1 MNRPT
6 PRVPH
11 RASPQ
16 AFGIALLLLVFG
28 LAPTGQAEI
37 EAPDHV
43 LYGSATLF
51 GQPAPIGSLIEV
63 RSVPA
68 GDVLARYTLGRDP
81 RLGGQFR
88 LGIPM
93 SALNPRVPGTARPG
107 DPVRIFL
114 GQRLAAQTSVGA
126 EGVARRLDIDP
137 QNTGTGPAVTID
149 DVSGFE
155 GNAGTSPLRF
165 TLSMN
170 TTSLGT
176 VHVDYQTANGSAVG
190 GPSCGPGVDFIQRAG
205 RVSLP
210 SGSLSQSLDI
220 QVCGDTVI
228 EGAES
233 FSVELINAEN
243 GVLARAA
250 GVGTIV
256 DDDDVPQLSVEPVR
270 VLEPAT
276 GTAIARFRARLS
288 RSSTFEARFNFA
300 TQNLTA
306 TAGADYEANS
316 GTATIA
322 AGEVEALIDVVILAD
337 AQVEAPETF
346 RLVFSQPFN
355 VSFATPQVLG
365 TIVDPAFAPEV
376 ELEQDVIGGPGGI
389 SALVQPS
396 ALALSPDGAFAYVAS
411 ESRDAVLLF
420 ARDPANGRLSYLRD
434 YRAVAGGL
442 PDARLDGAKHLL
454 LSADGRH
461 LYVAARND
469 AAIAVL
475 SRDPASGE
483 LAFVANQI
491 EGQGPPGAA
500 GGTTRGL
507 SGVSR
512 LAISPD
518 GRHVYASGSL
528 GNALSVFARDTD
540 TGVLSFI
547 EAETQGVDD
556 PNDGGGA
563 VVGLE
568 RPAGLT
574 VSADG
579 SQVYVA
585 ARFGN
590 AVVVF
595 DRQPNAAEPRFGH
608 LSFRTAYRNGLLGVS
623 GIAGASDLVLSPDG
637 GQLYVAAEADNGVVR
652 FDRAGD
658 GSLTWRRKLS
668 RGDAGLPG
676 MAGPQSISLSPDGSE
691 LYVAGFG
698 DSSLTILERIVAG
711 ESAGTLRPLQTLFD
725 EEGAV
730 FNMGGPVAVV
740 PSGDDRQIYVVASTD
755 SSVVVFRRLQSER
768 IFIDGFEVIPP

>member
-6 PRVPH
+6 PRVTH
-11 RASPQ
+11 GAVPQ
-16 AFGIALLLLVFG
+16 AFGIGLLILGFALALP
-28 LAPTGQAEI
+28 AEAEI

-51 GQPAPIGSLIEV
+51 GDPAPGGSLIEV

-137 QNTGTGPAVTID
+137 QNTGTGPAVTLD

-155 GNAGTSPLRF
+155 GSAGTVPLRF
-165 TLSMN
+165 TFSLN
-170 TTSLGT
+170 TTSQAA
-176 VHVDYQTANGSAVG
+176 VQVDYQTANGSAVG
-190 GPSCGPGVDFIQRAG
+190 GPSCGPGVDFLQRSG
-205 RVSLP
+205 RVSVP
-210 SGSLSQSLDI
+210 AGSLSQSLDI
-220 QVCGDTVI
+220 QICGDTVI

-233 FSVELINAEN
+233 FTLELINAEN

-250 GVGTIV
+250 GVGTII

-270 VLEPAT
+270 VLEPAS
-276 GTAIARFRARLS
+276 GTATARFRARLS

-306 TAGADYEANS
+306 TAGADYETRS
-316 GTATIA
+316 GTATIP

-337 AQVEAPETF
+337 PQVEAPETF
-346 RLVFSQPFN
+346 RLAFSQPFN
-355 VSFATPQVLG
+355 LSFATPQVLG

-376 ELEQDVIGGPGGI
+376 ELEQDVSGGPGGI

-396 ALALSPDGAFAYVAS
+396 ALALSPDGAHAYVAS
-411 ESRDAVLLF
+411 ESRDAVLVF
-420 ARDPANGRLSYLRD
+420 ARDPGNGRLSYLRD

-475 SRDPASGE
+475 SRDAATGE
-483 LAFVANQI
+483 LAFVGNQV
-491 EGQGPPGAA
+491 EGQGAPGAT
-500 GGTTRGL
+500 GGSTRGL

-512 LAISPD
+512 LAMSPD

-528 GNALSVFARDTD
+528 GNALSVFARDTQ
-540 TGVLSFI
+540 TGVLSFV
-547 EAETQGVDD
+547 EAETQGADD
-556 PNDGGGA
+556 PNDAGA
-563 VVGLE
+563 AVTGLE
-568 RPAGLT
+568 RPAGLA

-579 SQVYVA
+579 AQVYVA

-595 DRQPNAAEPRFGH
+595 DRQRNAAEPRFGQ

-623 GIAGASDLVLSPDG
+623 GLAGASDLVLSPDG

-652 FDRAGD
+652 FDRASS
-658 GSLTWRRKLS
+658 GSLTWRSKLS

-698 DSSLTILERIVAG
+698 DSSLTIFSRVIAG
-711 ESAGTLRPLQTLFD
+711 SSAGNLRPLQTLFD

-740 PSGDDRQIYVVASTD
+740 LSADDRQVYVVASTD
-755 SSVVVFRRLQSER
+755 SSIVVFRRLQAER
-768 IFIDGFEVIPP
+768 IFVDGFEAVIR